1 MQTIEQQSHYR
12 ELASL
17 GLPIIIG
24 QLGTIVLGFADTLMI
39 GHHSTQ
45 ELAAA
50 GLVNNVF
57 ALVLLFYLGFSY
69 GLTPLVGRLY
79 GREEHTVI
87 GRMVKNS
94 LAANLLVGLLL
105 TALMTA
111 LYFNLHRI
119 GQPQELLG
127 IIRPYFL
134 INLVSIFFVGVFN
147 TLKQFFDG
155 ITRTRTPMWVMIAG
169 NVFNIFFN
177 WMLIYGVGPF
187 PEMGLLGAGLATLGS
202 RMLMAGGLCW
212 PCNWAWRR
220 QPSA

>member
-79 GREEHTVI
+79 EI
-87 GRMVKNS
+87 GRAHV
-94 LAANLLVGLLL
+94 
-105 TALMTA
+105 
-111 LYFNLHRI
+111 
-119 GQPQELLG
+119 
-127 IIRPYFL
+127 
-134 INLVSIFFVGVFN
+134 
-147 TLKQFFDG
+147 
-155 ITRTRTPMWVMIAG
+155 
-169 NVFNIFFN
+169 
-177 WMLIYGVGPF
+177 
-187 PEMGLLGAGLATLGS
+187 
-202 RMLMAGGLCW
+202 
-212 PCNWAWRR
+212 
-220 QPSA
+220 